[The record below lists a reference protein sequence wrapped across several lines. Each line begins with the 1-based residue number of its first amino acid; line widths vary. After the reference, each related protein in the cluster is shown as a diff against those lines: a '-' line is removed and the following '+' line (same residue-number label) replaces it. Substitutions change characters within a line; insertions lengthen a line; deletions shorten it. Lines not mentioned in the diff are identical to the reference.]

1 MSSQSG
7 GNQTPIGG
15 NTGAAGGLRQV
26 GGRRRKTGEP
36 LDPPP
41 PPIFIPVDSVHG
53 RTGDVV
59 AAASDYD
66 ADQVDFTPD
75 GDIAATDVQAAIVE
89 VRNETDTKLSAKANL
104 SHSHLASDIVAGTF
118 ADARIAESNVTQHTP
133 AVNHDDL
140 LNYSVDQHRV
150 INDIGTS
157 ATELWS
163 ASKISTELTGKA
175 DTSHTHAAGDITS
188 GTFADGRVA
197 ESNVTQHEAAI
208 DHDALTNFSEDE
220 HRTIND
226 GAAGVTNLWS
236 ASKITSE
243 LAGKSDT
250 THTHP
255 AADIVSGQF
264 DDARIKATSV
274 TQHEASIDHDALT
287 NFVAAEHHLPM
298 KGTWYDNTTQALS
311 TSYAVMQLDTQLHN
325 TGQFTHDAAN
335 EEVDIDETRD
345 LTVNVYAEATKTTT
359 NANCVVTFDIERDSG
374 GGFSLLWRF
383 RLYTRVN
390 GQARSAATAFTYGF
404 TSGDKLRV
412 RAVSSVTNCNLTYLS
427 LSLSD

>member
-1 MSSQSG
+1 MATQSG

-15 NTGAAGGLRQV
+15 TTGGLRQV
-26 GGRRRKTGEP
+26 GGRQRKTGEP

-41 PPIFIPVDSVHG
+41 PPIYIPVDSVHG
-53 RTGDVV
+53 RTGEVV

-66 ADQVDFTPD
+66 ANQVDFTPD

-89 VRNETDTKLSAKANL
+89 VRDETDIKLSSKANL
-104 SHSHLASDIVAGTF
+104 SHNHMASNITSGTF
-118 ADARIAESNVTQHTP
+118 DDARVAESNVTQHTN
-133 AVNHDDL
+133 AINHDDL

-150 INDIGTS
+150 INDAGTS
-157 ATELWS
+157 VTELWS
-163 ASKISTELTGKA
+163 SSKINTELTGKA
-175 DTSHTHAAGDITS
+175 DTSHTHAASDITS
-188 GTFADGRVA
+188 GTLADARVA
-197 ESNVTQHEAAI
+197 QSNVTQHEAA
-208 DHDALTNFSEDE
+208 
-220 HRTIND
+220 
-226 GAAGVTNLWS
+226 
-236 ASKITSE
+236 
-243 LAGKSDT
+243 
-250 THTHP
+250 
-255 AADIVSGQF
+255 
-264 DDARIKATSV
+264 
-274 TQHEASIDHDALT
+274 IDHDALT

-298 KGTWYDNTTQALS
+298 KGTWYDTTTQALS

-359 NANCVVTFDIERDSG
+359 NANCVVTFDIEKDSG

-404 TSGDKLRV
+404 TSGDKLRI